1 MSALPS
7 QKYDFVLESFIRYL
21 IENKTAVGYKM
32 ESVND
37 YWMRDFLRALDK
49 GEWEL

>member
-1 MSALPS
+1 MGLLPS
-7 QKYDFVLESFIRYL
+7 QEYDKVLESFIRYL

-37 YWMRDFLRALDK
+37 YWMRDFLRALDNK
-49 GEWEL
+49 EWEI